1 MKHPTYDT
9 LIFKFL
15 LVLGGKFRE
24 ANTKYLTDTV
34 RTDLVHSSRTKDRQ
48 PSPNLFNEWPSKSYP
63 TINSHMLRRVKNH
76 AIFENFLDSNR
87 IMLHKLE
94 LPLDGDKEIEKIPN
108 IVALFFHNNL
118 VLQY

>member
-1 MKHPTYDT
+1 
-9 LIFKFL
+9 
-15 LVLGGKFRE
+15 
-24 ANTKYLTDTV
+24 
-34 RTDLVHSSRTKDRQ
+34 
-48 PSPNLFNEWPSKSYP
+48 
-63 TINSHMLRRVKNH
+63 MLRRVKNH